1 MMRGGRRSS
10 SVRSE
15 FAQRRRSG
23 CKKVVVE
30 GLRIEDRWKEDR
42 KMTAGVLT
50 EPCAGLLDQVHR
62 FRCRC

>member
-1 MMRGGRRSS
+1 MMRGGRRRS

-23 CKKVVVE
+23 CQKVVVE
-30 GLRIEDRWKEDR
+30 GMRMEDRWREDR

>member
-1 MMRGGRRSS
+1 M
-10 SVRSE
+10 RSE
-15 FAQRRRSG
+15 FAERRRSG

-30 GLRIEDRWKEDR
+30 GVRIEDRWREDR